1 MSLKCVLLIGCF
13 FASLIVYSQNDI
25 FNVARSGSVEEV
37 KALMAI
43 NSDTINSV
51 NDKGFM
57 PLTLACY
64 NGNEAVALFLIKQ
77 VKDINGDS
85 KYGTPLMATVFRNHV
100 PLTKVLLEH
109 GANPNISDVNNT
121 TPLHYAVLNKNETI
135 IALLIDAKA
144 DSSLKDSRD
153 KTALDYALMDSN
165 TTIIELLVQK

>member
-1 MSLKCVLLIGCF
+1 MNLKHILLAGF
-13 FASLIVYSQNDI
+13 FFTSVIAFAQNDI
-25 FNVARSGSVEEV
+25 FNVARSGSVDDV
-37 KALMAI
+37 MALMAI
-43 NSDTINSV
+43 NHDTINTA

-64 NGNEAVALFLIKQ
+64 NGNEAVGLFLIDQ

-100 PLTKVLLEH
+100 PLTRALLEH
-109 GANPNISDVNNT
+109 GANPNIADVNKT

-144 DSSLKDSRD
+144 DITLKDSRG

-165 TTIIELLVQK
+165 TKIIELLVQK